1 MIDHQFRVLGVAIV
15 GSAFCI
21 VMVLVGLYAHSQE
34 VQLWGALTV
43 VCAAISLGAAYL
55 TWLWQAEPEATTFE
69 TALRWVSLVS
79 GVAASPL
86 AAWSMFLL

>member
-1 MIDHQFRVLGVAIV
+1 MIDQQTRVLGVAIV

-21 VMVLVGLYAHSQE
+21 VMVLVGLYAHSQD

-55 TWLWQAEPEATTFE
+55 TWLWQAETFE
-69 TALRWVSLVS
+69 TALRWVSLVA
-79 GVAASPL
+79 GVAATPL